1 MNILTQAH
9 NQMLELPN
17 GNLSSSY
24 NLPSLGRGT
33 ALALVLLAHIGVLF
47 ALAQAKITTTPIETA
62 KPITVSLIASAP
74 IIDSAPV
81 EPIVQTKKEVQP
93 KEIVQPKK
101 ITPQLPKKEKVITP
115 VKPVEKAVEP
125 VIQESAPEVTEVS
138 QAEPVKEE
146 TAPAPANEP
155 TPEKPAAKVEEDKID
170 PPKFGVAYL
179 NNPAPKYPTLS
190 KRAGEHG
197 RVVLKVLVSIKGDA
211 ETVEVNTS
219 SGSDRLDNAAV
230 DAVKRWR
237 FVPARKGGQ
246 ALSAYVLVPIKFS
259 LDSALNR

>member
-9 NQMLELPN
+9 NPMLELPN

-47 ALAQAKITTTPIETA
+47 ALVQAKITATPIVTA
-62 KPITVSLIASAP
+62 KPITVSLIAAAP
-74 IIDSAPV
+74 IIDSVPV
-81 EPIVQTKKEVQP
+81 EPKEQTKKIKQP

-101 ITPQLPKKEKVITP
+101 ITPQISKKEKVITP

-125 VIQESAPEVTEVS
+125 MIQASAPEVREIS
-138 QAEPVKEE
+138 HEPVKEE

-155 TPEKPAAKVEEDKID
+155 TPEKATAKAEEDKID

-197 RVVLKVLVSIKGDA
+197 RVVLKVLVSAKGDA
-211 ETVEVNTS
+211 ETVEVDTS
-219 SGSDRLDNAAV
+219 SGSDRLDNAAME
-230 DAVKRWR
+230 AVKRWR

-259 LDSALNR
+259 LDSALDR